1 MDLGTGSRV
10 DARGCDDGY
19 TSRAAAVHGR
29 LRDEPDVLVQELLRN
44 GDRRSI
50 VAACGAIGGV
60 CGLILFLAAFSGAFG
75 DPRRALFS
83 HTLTMWT
90 LMIAPVV
97 VSTALGYAINGVA
110 HAMRQR
116 RLTSR

>member
-1 MDLGTGSRV
+1 VEDRV
-10 DARGCDDGY
+10 DLYPDIRGGGRRGD
-19 TSRAAAVHGR
+19 HGNSAP

-90 LMIAPVV
+90 LMLGPLVACV
-97 VSTALGYAINGVA
+97 ALGYVINGLA
-110 HAMRQR
+110 HAVRRR
-116 RLTSR
+116 RLALSRA